1 MRLKSKHIPGI
12 DFLPMI
18 FISILIIFGVLG
30 IISYQNTSI
39 VLRNSIV
46 DSNICMAADNSNL
59 LKQHLKELKTIIEGV
74 SFRTEIQSMDWA
86 AQKTVLLEEAERL
99 NVMRFQITDL
109 TGYSQATPEDHS
121 DLPDQEW
128 VQNALKGE
136 ACISEPFQ
144 GIAENKATMV
154 CSVPV
159 KNKKGD
165 IVGALTASIDSHFL
179 IDSISNLQMGET
191 GFGFII
197 NKEGK
202 IIAHPDREKI
212 MEEQSDINENQ
223 KFRDFIKEIN
233 SREKGYAFYNYSGK
247 DYFTTYSKIAGTEW
261 FLALTAPEQEVF
273 QKLDILK
280 NKFFT
285 LIFITITS
293 CLFCCLLLAGYL
305 FKRKTVEDLEQLV
318 EEDKRLLKESSE
330 LEKVRTQFFANI
342 THELRTPLN
351 VILASIQLCKLYFE
365 KEKETQTHNVN
376 MSKHLKTMKQ
386 NCYRLMRLVN
396 NLIDTTKID
405 IGFLE
410 KHADNHNIIK
420 IVEDITMS
428 IQEFTQNKGINLFF
442 EKNSEEKVIA
452 CDVDKIERIM
462 LNLISNAIKFTDQ
475 GGSIYVK
482 VQDRGENI
490 VISVRDTGIGIP
502 RDKQAAI
509 FERFVQVEQT
519 LTKNKDGS
527 GIGLAMVKSFVEMH
541 GGTITAVSEYG
552 KGSEFIIDLP
562 VTTMENKKD
571 EFYLEEVETQRRIER
586 INIEFSDIYYS

>member
-99 NVMRFQITDL
+99 NVMRFQITDP
-109 TGYSQATPEDHS
+109 TGYSQATPEDQPN
-121 DLPDQEW
+121 LPDQEW

>member
-12 DFLPMI
+12 DFLAMI
-18 FISILIIFGVLG
+18 SISILIIFGAFG

-39 VLRNSIV
+39 VLKNSIV

-74 SFRTEIQSMDWA
+74 SFRTEIQSMDWS
-86 AQKTVLLEEAERL
+86 AQKPVLLEEAERL

-109 TGYSQATPEDHS
+109 AGYSQSTPEGQF
-121 DLPDQEW
+121 DLPDLEG
-128 VQNALKGE
+128 VHSALKGE
-136 ACISEPFQ
+136 AYISEPFQ
-144 GIAENKATMV
+144 ESAGKRAIMA
-154 CSVPV
+154 CSVPI
-159 KNKKGD
+159 KNKKKD
-165 IVGALTASIDSHFL
+165 IVGALTASLDSHFL

-197 NKEGK
+197 DKDGR
-202 IIAHPDREKI
+202 IIACPDREKLLAR
-212 MEEQSDINENQ
+212 QSDINENPE
-223 KFRDFIKEIN
+223 FGDFIHEMS
-233 SREKGYAFYNYSGK
+233 SREKGYALYNYAGK
-247 DYFTTYSKIAGTEW
+247 DYFTTYSKIADTEW

-280 NKFFT
+280 KKFFS
-285 LIFITITS
+285 LILITITF
-293 CLFCCLLLAGYL
+293 CIFCCLLLAGYL
-305 FKRKTVEDLEQLV
+305 FKRKTVQDLELRV

-330 LEKVRTQFFANI
+330 LEKLRTQFFANI

-365 KEKETQTHNVN
+365 KEKETHNVN
-376 MSKHLKTMKQ
+376 MSKHLKTIKQ

-405 IGFLE
+405 VGFLE
-410 KHADNHNIIK
+410 KHAGNNNIIK

-428 IQEFTQNKGINLFF
+428 IQEFTQNKGINLSF

-482 VQDRGENI
+482 VQDRGENV
-490 VISVRDTGIGIP
+490 VISVKDTGIGIP

-562 VTTMENKKD
+562 VTTMENKRD

>member
-12 DFLPMI
+12 DFLAMI
-18 FISILIIFGVLG
+18 FISILIIFGAFG

-39 VLRNSIV
+39 VLKNSIV

-74 SFRTEIQSMDWA
+74 SFRTEIQSMDWSS
-86 AQKTVLLEEAERL
+86 QKPVLLEEAERL

-109 TGYSQATPEDHS
+109 AGYSQSTPEGQF
-121 DLPDQEW
+121 DLPDLEG
-128 VQNALKGE
+128 VHSALKGE
-136 ACISEPFQ
+136 AYISEPFQ
-144 GIAENKATMV
+144 ESAGKGAIMA
-154 CSVPV
+154 CSVPI
-159 KNKKGD
+159 KNKKKD
-165 IVGALTASIDSHFL
+165 IVGALTASLDSHFL

-197 NKEGK
+197 DKDGR
-202 IIAHPDREKI
+202 IIACPDREKI
-212 MEEQSDINENQ
+212 LDKQSDINENPE
-223 KFRDFIKEIN
+223 FGDFIHEMG
-233 SREKGYAFYNYSGK
+233 SREKGYALYNYAGK
-247 DYFTTYSKIAGTEW
+247 DYFTTYSKIADTEW

-280 NKFFT
+280 KKFFS
-285 LIFITITS
+285 LILITITF
-293 CLFCCLLLAGYL
+293 CIFCCLLLAGYL
-305 FKRKTVEDLEQLV
+305 FKRKTVQDLELRV

-330 LEKVRTQFFANI
+330 LEKLRTQFFANI

-365 KEKETQTHNVN
+365 KEKGTHNVN

-405 IGFLE
+405 VGFLE
-410 KHADNHNIIK
+410 KHAGNNNIIK

-428 IQEFTQNKGINLFF
+428 IQEFTQNKGINLSF

-482 VQDRGENI
+482 VEDRGENV
-490 VISVRDTGIGIP
+490 VISVKDTGIGIP

-562 VTTMENKKD
+562 VTTIENKRD

>member
-12 DFLPMI
+12 DFLAMI
-18 FISILIIFGVLG
+18 FISILIIFGAFG

-39 VLRNSIV
+39 VLKNSIV

-74 SFRTEIQSMDWA
+74 SFRTEIQSMDWS
-86 AQKTVLLEEAERL
+86 AQKPVLLEEAERL
-99 NVMRFQITDL
+99 NVMRFHITDL
-109 TGYSQATPEDHS
+109 AGYSQSTPEGQF
-121 DLPDQEW
+121 DLPGLEG
-128 VQNALKGE
+128 VHSALKGE
-136 ACISEPFQ
+136 AYISEPFQ
-144 GIAENKATMV
+144 ESAGKGAIMA
-154 CSVPV
+154 CSVPI
-159 KNKKGD
+159 KNKKKD
-165 IVGALTASIDSHFL
+165 IVGALTASLDSHFL

-197 NKEGK
+197 DKDGR
-202 IIAHPDREKI
+202 IIACPDREKI
-212 MEEQSDINENQ
+212 LDKQSDINENPE
-223 KFRDFIKEIN
+223 FGDFIHEMS
-233 SREKGYAFYNYSGK
+233 SREKGYALYNYAGK
-247 DYFTTYSKIAGTEW
+247 DYFTTYSKIADTEW

-280 NKFFT
+280 KKFFS
-285 LIFITITS
+285 LILITITL
-293 CLFCCLLLAGYL
+293 CIFCCLLLAGYL
-305 FKRKTVEDLEQLV
+305 FKRKTVQDLELRV

-330 LEKVRTQFFANI
+330 LEKLRTQFFANI

-365 KEKETQTHNVN
+365 KEKETHNVN

-405 IGFLE
+405 VGFLE
-410 KHADNHNIIK
+410 KHAGNNNIIK

-442 EKNSEEKVIA
+442 EKNSEEKIIA

-482 VQDRGENI
+482 VEDRGENV
-490 VISVRDTGIGIP
+490 VISVKDTGIGIP

-562 VTTMENKKD
+562 VTTIENKRD
-571 EFYLEEVETQRRIER
+571 EFYLQEVETQRRIER

>member
-18 FISILIIFGVLG
+18 FILILIIIGTLG
-30 IISYQNTSI
+30 IISYQNTSSI
-39 VLRNSIV
+39 LRKSII
-46 DSNICMAADNSNL
+46 DSNISRAVDNSNL
-59 LKQHLKELKTIIEGV
+59 LKQHLKEMKTIIEGV
-74 SFRTEIQSMDWA
+74 SFRSEIQSMDWA
-86 AQKTVLLEEAERL
+86 VQKPVLLEEAQRL
-99 NVMRFQITDL
+99 NIIGFQITDMS
-109 TGYSQATPEDHS
+109 GKAHSTPGDQL
-121 DLPDQEW
+121 DLPEGEW

-136 ACISEPFQ
+136 TYMSEPIQ
-144 GIAENKATMV
+144 QNSDNRLIMV
-154 CSVPV
+154 CSTPI

-165 IVGALTASIDSHFL
+165 ICGILTASIDPLFL
-179 IDSISNLQMGET
+179 IDSVSNLQMGET

-197 NKEGK
+197 DKEGK
-202 IIAHPDREKI
+202 IIAYPDKEKI
-212 MEEQSDINENQ
+212 PATDIKEKSGFNNL
-223 KFRDFIKEIN
+223 FHEIN
-233 SREKGYAFYNYSGK
+233 SPEKGYAFYKYAKK
-247 DYFTTYSKIAGTEW
+247 DYFTTYAQITDSGW
-261 FLALTAPEQEVF
+261 FLALTAPGREIF
-273 QKLDILK
+273 QKLDTLK
-280 NKFFT
+280 TEFFVLTVIT
-285 LIFITITS
+285 LTFCIFCS
-293 CLFCCLLLAGYL
+293 FLLVRYS
-305 FKRKTVEDLEQLV
+305 FKRKIVENLELLV
-318 EEDKRLLKESSE
+318 KEDKRLLKESSE
-330 LEKVRTQFFANI
+330 LEKLRTQFFANI

-351 VILASIQLCKLYFE
+351 VILASIQLCKFYFE
-365 KEKETQTHNVN
+365 KEKGTHNVN
-376 MSKHLKTMKQ
+376 LSKHLKTMKQ

-405 IGFLE
+405 VGFLE
-410 KHADNHNIIK
+410 KHAGNHNIVK

-428 IQEFTQNKGINLFF
+428 IQEFTENKGINLFF
-442 EKNSEEKVIA
+442 EKNSEEKIIA

-482 VQDRGENI
+482 VEDKGENI

-502 RDKQAAI
+502 RDKLKAI

-552 KGSEFIIDLP
+552 KGSEFIMVLP
-562 VTTMENKKD
+562 VTTVENKK
-571 EFYLEEVETQRRIER
+571 EEICLEEVESQRRIER

>member
-12 DFLPMI
+12 DFLAMI
-18 FISILIIFGVLG
+18 FISILIIFGAFG

-39 VLRNSIV
+39 VLKNSIV

-74 SFRTEIQSMDWA
+74 SFRTEIQSMDWSS
-86 AQKTVLLEEAERL
+86 QKPVLLEEAERL

-109 TGYSQATPEDHS
+109 AGYSQSTPEGQF
-121 DLPDQEW
+121 DLPDLEG
-128 VQNALKGE
+128 VHSALKGE
-136 ACISEPFQ
+136 AYISEPFQ
-144 GIAENKATMV
+144 ESAGKGAIMA
-154 CSVPV
+154 CSVPI
-159 KNKKGD
+159 KNKKKD
-165 IVGALTASIDSHFL
+165 IVGALTASLDSHFL

-197 NKEGK
+197 DKDGR
-202 IIAHPDREKI
+202 IIACPDREKI
-212 MEEQSDINENQ
+212 LDKQSDINENPE
-223 KFRDFIKEIN
+223 FGDFIHEMG
-233 SREKGYAFYNYSGK
+233 SREKGYALYNYAGK
-247 DYFTTYSKIAGTEW
+247 DYFTTYSKIADTEW

-280 NKFFT
+280 KKFFS
-285 LIFITITS
+285 LILITITF
-293 CLFCCLLLAGYL
+293 CIFCCLLLAGYL
-305 FKRKTVEDLEQLV
+305 FKRKTVQDLELRV

-330 LEKVRTQFFANI
+330 LEKLRTQFFANI

-365 KEKETQTHNVN
+365 KEKGTHNVN

-405 IGFLE
+405 VGFLE
-410 KHADNHNIIK
+410 KHAGNNNIIK

-428 IQEFTQNKGINLFF
+428 IQEFTQNKGINLSF
-442 EKNSEEKVIA
+442 EKNSEEKIIA

-482 VQDRGENI
+482 VEDRGENV
-490 VISVRDTGIGIP
+490 VISVKDTGIGIP

-562 VTTMENKKD
+562 VTTIENKRD

>member
-18 FISILIIFGVLG
+18 FILILIIIGTLG
-30 IISYQNTSI
+30 IISYQNTSSI
-39 VLRNSIV
+39 LRKSII
-46 DSNICMAADNSNL
+46 DSNISRAVDNSNL
-59 LKQHLKELKTIIEGV
+59 LKQHLKEMKTIIEGV
-74 SFRTEIQSMDWA
+74 SFRSEIQSMDWA
-86 AQKTVLLEEAERL
+86 VQKPVLLEEAQRL
-99 NVMRFQITDL
+99 NILRFQITDMS
-109 TGYSQATPEDHS
+109 GKAHSTPGDQL
-121 DLPDQEW
+121 DLPEGEW

-136 ACISEPFQ
+136 TYISEPVQ
-144 GIAENKATMV
+144 RNSDNRLIMV
-154 CSVPV
+154 CSTPI

-165 IVGALTASIDSHFL
+165 IAGILTASIAPLFL
-179 IDSISNLQMGET
+179 IDSVSNLQMGET

-197 NKEGK
+197 DKEGK
-202 IIAHPDREKI
+202 IIAYPDKEKI
-212 MEEQSDINENQ
+212 PATDIKEKSGFNNL
-223 KFRDFIKEIN
+223 FHEIN
-233 SREKGYAFYNYSGK
+233 SLEKGYAFYKYAKK
-247 DYFTTYSKIAGTEW
+247 DYFTTYAQITDSGW
-261 FLALTAPEQEVF
+261 FLALTAPRREIF
-273 QKLDILK
+273 QKLDTLK
-280 NKFFT
+280 TEFLVLT
-285 LIFITITS
+285 VITIT
-293 CLFCCLLLAGYL
+293 FCIFCSFLLVRYS
-305 FKRKTVEDLEQLV
+305 FKRKIVENLEMLV
-318 EEDKRLLKESSE
+318 QEDKRLLKESSE
-330 LEKVRTQFFANI
+330 LEKLRTQFFANI

-351 VILASIQLCKLYFE
+351 VILASIQLCKFYFE
-365 KEKETQTHNVN
+365 KEKGTHNVN
-376 MSKHLKTMKQ
+376 LSKHLKTMKQ

-405 IGFLE
+405 VGFLE
-410 KHADNHNIIK
+410 KHAGNHNIVK

-428 IQEFTQNKGINLFF
+428 IQEFTENKGINLFF
-442 EKNSEEKVIA
+442 EKNSEEKIIA

-482 VQDRGENI
+482 VEDKGENI

-502 RDKQAAI
+502 RDKQNAI

-552 KGSEFIIDLP
+552 KGSEFIMVLP
-562 VTTMENKKD
+562 VTTVENKK
-571 EFYLEEVETQRRIER
+571 EEICLEEVETQRRIER

>member
-99 NVMRFQITDL
+99 NVMRFQITDP

-128 VQNALKGE
+128 VQSALKGE

>member
-12 DFLPMI
+12 DFLAMI
-18 FISILIIFGVLG
+18 FISILIIFGAFG

-39 VLRNSIV
+39 VLKNSIV

-74 SFRTEIQSMDWA
+74 SFRTEIQSMDWSS
-86 AQKTVLLEEAERL
+86 QKPVLLEEAERL

-109 TGYSQATPEDHS
+109 AGYSQSTPEGQF
-121 DLPDQEW
+121 DLPDLEG
-128 VQNALKGE
+128 VHSALKGE
-136 ACISEPFQ
+136 AYISEPFQ
-144 GIAENKATMV
+144 ESAGKGAIMA
-154 CSVPV
+154 CSVPI
-159 KNKKGD
+159 KNKKKD
-165 IVGALTASIDSHFL
+165 IVGALTASLDSHFL

-197 NKEGK
+197 DKDGR
-202 IIAHPDREKI
+202 IIACPDREKI
-212 MEEQSDINENQ
+212 LDKQSDINENPE
-223 KFRDFIKEIN
+223 FGDFIHEMG
-233 SREKGYAFYNYSGK
+233 SREKGYALYNYAGK
-247 DYFTTYSKIAGTEW
+247 DYFTTYSKIADTEW

-280 NKFFT
+280 KKFFS
-285 LIFITITS
+285 LILITITF
-293 CLFCCLLLAGYL
+293 CIFCCLLLAGYL
-305 FKRKTVEDLEQLV
+305 FKRKTVQDLELRV

-330 LEKVRTQFFANI
+330 LEKLRTQFFANI

-365 KEKETQTHNVN
+365 KEKGTHNVN

-405 IGFLE
+405 VGFLE
-410 KHADNHNIIK
+410 KHAGNNNIIK

-442 EKNSEEKVIA
+442 EKNSEEKIIA

-482 VQDRGENI
+482 VEDRGENV
-490 VISVRDTGIGIP
+490 VISVKDTGIGIP

-562 VTTMENKKD
+562 VTTIENKRD